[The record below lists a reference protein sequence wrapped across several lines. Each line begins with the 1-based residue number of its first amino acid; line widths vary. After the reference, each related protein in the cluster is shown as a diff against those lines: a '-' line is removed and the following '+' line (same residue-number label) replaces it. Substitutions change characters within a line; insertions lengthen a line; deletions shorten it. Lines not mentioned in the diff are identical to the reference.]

1 MKPSE
6 QPAQKKCTVLELASP
21 CRPREVWQQAIL
33 DIESLGYETSLQL
46 ISQVEQGVL
55 TTPDNDRLAS
65 LLLAWSDPAKPLLV
79 AARGGYGVSNLLPLL
94 PWAQMAASAG
104 PTLIGFSDLCA
115 LQSALYFC
123 LRQAS
128 IHGPMPASSYW
139 DLQDFRQA
147 EQLSLGEEL
156 EMPLLDLRPDLPDLS
171 LNEMVL
177 FGGCLSVLT
186 NLIGTPYLQPFTK
199 PCLLFFED
207 IDENPGRVLRMLN
220 QWQQSGQLNNV
231 KGIIAG
237 RFSFTDPA
245 RADKQE
251 AEILQILVNRAPCK
265 VFHAPYFGHTKPN
278 QPLSVGGW
286 CRVRENKL
294 IYGLHHGQ
302 KNS

>member
-1 MKPSE
+1 MTTE
-6 QPAQKKCTVLELASP
+6 GQPPKKCTVLELASP
-21 CRPREVWQQAIL
+21 CPRQELWQKAIL
-33 DIESLGYETSLQL
+33 DIETLGYQTNLQL
-46 ISQVEQGVL
+46 LSQLEHLLL
-55 TTPDNDRLAS
+55 TAADSDRVAS
-65 LLLAWSDPAKPLLV
+65 LLKAWSDPAKPLLL

-94 PWAQMAASAG
+94 PWAQMASHAG
-104 PTLIGFSDLCA
+104 PTLMGFSDICA

-139 DLQDFRQA
+139 ELQDFRMA
-147 EQLSLGEEL
+147 EQLLLGAEL
-156 EMPLLDLRPDLPDLS
+156 EMPLHDLRPDLPDLGGK
-171 LNEMVL
+171 EMIL

-186 NLIGTPYLQPFTK
+186 NLIGTPYLQPFAK
-199 PCLLFFED
+199 PALLFFED
-207 IDENPGRVLRMLN
+207 IDENPGRVMRMLN
-220 QWQQSGQLNNV
+220 QWQQSGYLKNIQAILV
-231 KGIIAG
+231 G
-237 RFSFTDPA
+237 RFTFTDPA
-245 RADKQE
+245 RGNQQE
-251 AEILQILVNRAPCK
+251 PEIVQLFRQRAPCK